1 MKALKY
7 VFATIIVLCIV
18 FVAGAFALIDYALS
32 TSDRSRTLSY
42 EYMERTYPETR
53 PWMDSLNA
61 IHALRDTFVVLSTGN
76 RQHAIFV
83 ANPKAHGRT
92 ALLVHGYECDAAKM
106 IHIARLYERVLGYNV
121 LIPDLYG
128 HGQSDGDVAQMGW
141 KDRLDIEDWL
151 RRAPSVFHTPAD
163 SVRLVLHGISM
174 GAATTM
180 CVSGDPTPSYVR
192 CFIEDCG
199 YTSVWDEYSQ
209 EMKKR
214 FGLPE
219 FPMLYIT
226 SAVVKARYGWS
237 SRRRRL

>member
-7 VFATIIVLCIV
+7 LFATIIVLCIV
-18 FVAGAFALIDYALS
+18 FVAGAFALINYALS
-32 TSDRSRTLSY
+32 TSDRNRTLSY

-121 LIPDLYG
+121 LISDLYG
-128 HGQSDGDVAQMGW
+128 HGLV
-141 KDRLDIEDWL
+141 
-151 RRAPSVFHTPAD
+151 SVLSA
-163 SVRLVLHGISM
+163 
-174 GAATTM
+174 
-180 CVSGDPTPSYVR
+180 TPSLSISADTPSSFSSELLPKMVVVCSGRALLYV
-192 CFIEDCG
+192 
-199 YTSVWDEYSQ
+199 S
-209 EMKKR
+209 
-214 FGLPE
+214 
-219 FPMLYIT
+219 
-226 SAVVKARYGWS
+226 
-237 SRRRRL
+237 